1 MQWALYF
8 LTSHPEAMERLENEV
23 KSVIGRDVIPT
34 EEHLK
39 KMPFVKAVIKETL
52 RYANYKHQVY
62 LHFKK
67 N

>member
-8 LTSHPEAMERLENEV
+8 LTSHPDAMERLENEV

-39 KMPFVKAVIKETL
+39 RMPFVKAVIKETL
-52 RYANYKHQVY
+52 RYAK
-62 LHFKK
+62 
-67 N
+67 